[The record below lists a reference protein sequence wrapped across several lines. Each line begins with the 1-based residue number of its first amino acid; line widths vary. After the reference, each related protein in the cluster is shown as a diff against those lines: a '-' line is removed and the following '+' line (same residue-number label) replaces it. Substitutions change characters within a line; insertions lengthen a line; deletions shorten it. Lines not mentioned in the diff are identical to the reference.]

1 MAICAGLAALFA
13 ALGAGTAAAH
23 EPWVTEFNDGV
34 TTNLG
39 AWGITAA
46 GAELP
51 VGATFDTRRGAV
63 SLRTAG
69 CRGRL
74 QTGKFGGGLFT
85 LRQPRSACGRV
96 DIYLRGGSFKSC
108 RHVGSRHAGRTAGAS
123 AARRVRRLWGRDKGG
138 RFRTHGRHS
147 QATVRGTRWLTVDRC
162 DGTLTKVTQGAV
174 SVRDFVRRRTV
185 LVRAGHTYIAHRAY
199 PKRRNRRHR

>member
-1 MAICAGLAALFA
+1 LHQVPDGAAETALVRARMAICAGLAALFA

-108 RHVGSRHAGRTAGAS
+108 RHVGSRPPGAQPVRRRRVACAGCGGVTRADASGRTGATARPPS
-123 AARRVRRLWGRDKGG
+123 AAR
-138 RFRTHGRHS
+138 
-147 QATVRGTRWLTVDRC
+147 
-162 DGTLTKVTQGAV
+162 
-174 SVRDFVRRRTV
+174 
-185 LVRAGHTYIAHRAY
+185 AG
-199 PKRRNRRHR
+199 